1 MRYTE
6 SLDVG
11 GLPINKAVSIVDVVK
26 ETHRALNANQPEHY
40 VLPRDRR
47 VIAQELLLFE
57 NSGSDDLEEVIDS
70 RFQTARL
77 SVRTPWADALLYPD
91 FMDRAAAGFRR
102 ILGEEMDF
110 QLTGSMALY
119 TRVFKALIT
128 TMARSYAIALV
139 VITPLLVLLIGSLR
153 RGFFGMIPNLIPV
166 FLTIAL
172 MGWLRIPLDAS
183 TLLVGG
189 IIIGVAVDDTIHFM
203 HKFNRYYEEGG
214 DARLAVRETLLTTGS
229 ALLFTSLV
237 LSGGAF
243 VFLFG
248 YMLTGKYFGLLFGF
262 ATIVAF
268 LADVILGPALMVL
281 VTRWEK
287 RSGTE
292 KVVAG

>member
-1 MRYTE
+1 M
-6 SLDVG
+6 
-11 GLPINKAVSIVDVVK
+11 
-26 ETHRALNANQPEHY
+26 
-40 VLPRDRR
+40 
-47 VIAQELLLFE
+47 
-57 NSGSDDLEEVIDS
+57 
-70 RFQTARL
+70 
-77 SVRTPWADALLYPD
+77 
-91 FMDRAAAGFRR
+91 
-102 ILGEEMDF
+102 
-110 QLTGSMALY
+110 
-119 TRVFKALIT
+119 LII

-166 FLTIAL
+166 FLTLAL
-172 MGWLRIPLDAS
+172 MGWLSIPLDAS

-203 HKFNRYYEEGG
+203 HKFNRYYEETG

-237 LSGGAF
+237 LAGGAF

-281 VTRWEK
+281 VTRWED
-287 RSGTE
+287 RSAAAKART
-292 KVVAG
+292 A